1 MSTKEEIYSIDN
13 FSYENEYLKHCDFIM
28 ENSLHLSIDF
38 IKQAET
44 QINRKENVQTIDKI
58 INCINISEDI
68 EKGIFEFSLNYV
80 KTHGYPDHFFQLTY
94 NNKLH
99 DLLVNL
105 DINNK
110 KIENKTLLPNILS
123 AKLSGQIIAFLNMY
137 QLHPIRWKSIIDKN
151 NLRDDTMA
159 TVNTTDE
166 YKCGRCGER
175 KHIYYITQT
184 RCIDEP
190 ATIFYTCTVCRKT
203 FTKSM

>member
-1 MSTKEEIYSIDN
+1 MENVYNPEN
-13 FSYENEYLKHCDFIM
+13 FSYDKEYIKSCDFIM
-28 ENSLHLSIDF
+28 DNSFVLPIDF
-38 IKQAET
+38 IKYAEQ
-44 QINRKENVQTIDKI
+44 QINRPDNVKKIDEI
-58 INCINISEDI
+58 INCLNISEDI
-68 EKGIFEFSLNYV
+68 EKGIFEFALNYV

-94 NNKLH
+94 NDKLH
-99 DLLVNL
+99 DLLLNL
-105 DINNK
+105 DVNNK
-110 KIENKTLLPNILS
+110 RIENKTLLPNILN

-137 QLHPIRWKSIIDKN
+137 QLHPDRWKSIIDKN

>member
-1 MSTKEEIYSIDN
+1 MQNVYNPEN
-13 FSYENEYLKHCDFIM
+13 FSYDKEYIKSCDFIM
-28 ENSLHLSIDF
+28 DNSFVLPIDF
-38 IKQAET
+38 IKYAEQ
-44 QINRKENVQTIDKI
+44 QINRPDNIKKIDQI
-58 INCINISEDI
+58 INCLNISEDI
-68 EKGIFEFSLNYV
+68 EKGIFEFALNYV

-94 NNKLH
+94 NDKLH
-99 DLLVNL
+99 DLLLNL
-105 DINNK
+105 DVNNK
-110 KIENKTLLPNILS
+110 RIENKTLLPNILN

-137 QLHPIRWKSIIDKN
+137 QLHPDRWKSIIDKN

>member
-1 MSTKEEIYSIDN
+1 MEDVYNPEN
-13 FSYENEYLKHCDFIM
+13 FSYDKEYIKSCDFIM
-28 ENSLHLSIDF
+28 DNSFVLPIDF
-38 IKQAET
+38 IKYAEQ
-44 QINRKENVQTIDKI
+44 QINRHENIQKIDEI
-58 INCINISEDI
+58 VNCLNISEDI
-68 EKGIFEFSLNYV
+68 EKGIFEFALNYV

-94 NNKLH
+94 NDKLH
-99 DLLVNL
+99 DLLLNL
-105 DINNK
+105 DVNNK
-110 KIENKTLLPNILS
+110 RIENKTLLPNILN

-137 QLHPIRWKSIIDKN
+137 QLHPMRWKSIIDKN